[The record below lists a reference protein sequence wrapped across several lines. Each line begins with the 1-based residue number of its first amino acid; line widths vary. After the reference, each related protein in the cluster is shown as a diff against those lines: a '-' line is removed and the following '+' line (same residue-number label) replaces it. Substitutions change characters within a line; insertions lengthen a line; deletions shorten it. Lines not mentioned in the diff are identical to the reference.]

1 MEFIG
6 LVEFHSVT
14 RLQAHP
20 LSLSLSLLVDSIML
34 LQHTNCGVHT
44 WLQYQLWVP
53 LVHAQKVETDCK
65 EWGGG

>member
-20 LSLSLSLLVDSIML
+20 LSLSLSLSLSLLVDSIML

-44 WLQYQLWVP
+44 
-53 LVHAQKVETDCK
+53 
-65 EWGGG
+65 